1 MKCDMRERVLKNN
14 PSLTDR
20 VVRFL
25 CQGGWMYVCILVALT
40 VFCVALFVN
49 ATGVRYRRDLSRLV
63 LEDRLDIL
71 DSARWNVAVSEQ
83 MLRDSERSPEPLHN
97 RPYLVISIVER
108 RLWYKQG
115 GKVLLTTRVA
125 TGSGKT
131 LVKESGASVW
141 KFETPRGRLAIMSK
155 EEKPLWVPPDW
166 YYVEQSRKRKLGL
179 AHLERGQSLSAADG
193 SIIKV
198 AGSDVV
204 REYSDGRQI
213 ILKASERHDIVVDGK
228 VLVPPL
234 GTSQR
239 RFEGVLGTHRLKM
252 GHGYAMHGTNR
263 PETVGRAVSHGC
275 VRLLNEDIAK
285 LYELVPV
292 GTPVYI
298 Y

>member
-1 MKCDMRERVLKNN
+1 MRECVLKEKAK
-14 PSLTDR
+14 LTDR
-20 VVRFL
+20 IVRFL
-25 CQGGWMYVCILVALT
+25 CRGGGRYIGILVAL
-40 VFCVALFVN
+40 FAFSVALFVHT
-49 ATGVRYRRDLSRLV
+49 TGVRYRRDISRLV
-63 LEDRLDIL
+63 LEDRLDVL

-83 MLRDSERSPEPLHN
+83 MLHDSERSPEPPHN

-115 GKVLLTTRVA
+115 GMVLLTTTVA

-131 LVKESGASVW
+131 LVKERGASIW
-141 KFETPRGRLAIMSK
+141 KFETPRGRLAVMSK
-155 EEKPLWVPPDW
+155 ETKPLWVPPDW
-166 YYVEQSRKRKLGL
+166 YYVEQARKRKLGL

-198 AGSDVV
+198 AGTDVV
-204 REYSDGRQI
+204 REHPDGRQN
-213 ILKASERHDIVVDGK
+213 ILKASDGHDIIVDGK

-239 RFEGVLGTHRLKM
+239 RFGGVLGTHRLNM
-252 GHGYAMHGTNR
+252 GNGYAMHGTNR

-285 LYELVPV
+285 LYEMVPI
-292 GTPVYI
+292 GTAVYI

>member
-1 MKCDMRERVLKNN
+1 MGTLILKKNQKFK
-14 PSLTDR
+14 DR
-20 VVRFL
+20 IVWFL
-25 CQGGWMYVCILVALT
+25 CHGGGWYVGILFLLITFSAG
-40 VFCVALFVN
+40 LFVHT
-49 ATGVRYRRDLSRLV
+49 TGVRYRRDVSRLV

-71 DSARWNVAVSEQ
+71 DKARLSVADSEQ
-83 MLRDSERSPEPLHN
+83 KLRESQKSLEPSHN

-115 GKVLLTTRVA
+115 GTVLLNTRVA

-131 LVKESGASVW
+131 LVKENGTSVW
-141 KFETPRGRLAIMSK
+141 KFETPRGRLAVVSK

-166 YYVEQSRKRKLGL
+166 YYVEQSRKHKRGL
-179 AHLERGQSLSAADG
+179 ARLERGQALSVSDG

-198 AGSDVV
+198 VGSDVV
-204 REYSDGRQI
+204 REYSDGRQS
-213 ILKASERHDIVVDGK
+213 ILKASDGRDIIVDGK

-239 RFEGVLGTHRLKM
+239 RFEGVLGTHRLNM
-252 GHGYAMHGTNR
+252 GNGYAMHGTNR

-285 LYELVPV
+285 LYEMVPV

>member
-1 MKCDMRERVLKNN
+1 MRESVLKEN
-14 PSLTDR
+14 PKLTDR

-25 CQGGWMYVCILVALT
+25 CQGGWMYIGILVALAAL
-40 VFCVALFVN
+40 CAALFVHT
-49 ATGVRYRRDLSRLV
+49 TGVRYRRDVSRLV

-71 DSARWNVAVSEQ
+71 DSARWNVAVSEK
-83 MLRDSERSPEPLHN
+83 MLRDSERRPEPPHN

-115 GKVLLTTRVA
+115 GEVLLTTRVA

-131 LVKESGASVW
+131 LVKEMGASVW
-141 KFETPRGRLAIMSK
+141 KFETPRGRLAVMSK

-166 YYVEQSRKRKLGL
+166 YYVEQARKRKLGL
-179 AHLERGQSLSAADG
+179 VHLERGQSLSAADG

-198 AGSDVV
+198 AGTDVV
-204 REYSDGRQI
+204 REHPDGRQS
-213 ILKASERHDIVVDGK
+213 ILKASDGHDIIVDGK

-239 RFEGVLGTHRLKM
+239 RFEGVLGTHRLNI
-252 GHGYAMHGTNR
+252 GNGYGMHGTNR
-263 PETVGRAVSHGC
+263 PETIGRAVSHGC

-285 LYELVPV
+285 LYEMVPI

>member
-1 MKCDMRERVLKNN
+1 MRERDPKENLKIM
-14 PSLTDR
+14 DR
-20 VVRFL
+20 IVRFL
-25 CQGGWMYVCILVALT
+25 GQGGGKYIGIIVTLIA
-40 VFCVALFVN
+40 FSAALFVHT
-49 ATGVRYRRDLSRLV
+49 TGVRYRRDVSRLI

-83 MLRDSERSPEPLHN
+83 MLRESERSPEPQHN
-97 RPYLVISIVER
+97 RPYLVISIVDR

-115 GKVLLTTRVA
+115 GTVLLTTRVA

-131 LVKESGASVW
+131 LVKERGASLW
-141 KFETPRGRLAIMSK
+141 KFETPRGRLAVMSK

-166 YYVEQSRKRKLGL
+166 YYVEQARKRKLGL
-179 AHLERGQSLSAADG
+179 AHLERGQPLSAADG

-198 AGSDVV
+198 DGIDVV
-204 REYSDGRQI
+204 REYPDGRRRILHASDG
-213 ILKASERHDIVVDGK
+213 HDIIADGK

-234 GTSQR
+234 GTNQR
-239 RFEGVLGTHRLKM
+239 RFKGVLGTHRLNI
-252 GHGYAMHGTNR
+252 GNGYGMHGTNR

-285 LYELVPV
+285 LFEMVPI